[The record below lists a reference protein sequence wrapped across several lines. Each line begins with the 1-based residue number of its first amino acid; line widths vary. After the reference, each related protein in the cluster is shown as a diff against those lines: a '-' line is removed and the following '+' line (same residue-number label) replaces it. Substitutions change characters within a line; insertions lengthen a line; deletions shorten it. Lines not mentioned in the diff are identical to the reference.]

1 MTFAVFYAP
10 SSGLS
15 LVIRVSKYS
24 RLCSIFYFTFR
35 VFFLVLTMCKI
46 LRKSNYPPLSS
57 RHSAKRLADACKAMN
72 PKHSGSNPAV
82 IRIRSR
88 INPEI
93 WIRIPHHFSLKF
105 WLWPIFSSL

>member
-35 VFFLVLTMCKI
+35 VFFFWFWLCAKFCWNQTIHRWVHDTRRNDSLMPARQWIQNI
-46 LRKSNYPPLSS
+46 LAAILQLSES
-57 RHSAKRLADACKAMN
+57 EAGLIQKY
-72 PKHSGSNPAV
+72 GFE
-82 IRIRSR
+82 SR
-88 INPEI
+88 ITSR
-93 WIRIPHHFSLKF
+93 W
-105 WLWPIFSSL
+105 